1 MGALCCKEE
10 AVDFNDEVDLSHFA
24 LLRSVGKGAFG
35 KVRVVQHKGSKRLFA
50 LKYINKAK
58 CIRMRA
64 VENIISERR
73 LLELIHHDFVVNLRY
88 AFQDDENLFMV
99 IDLMLGGDLRFH
111 LDRMGPFPEDYVRFY
126 AAEIALALRYLHR
139 KHIVHRDL
147 KPDNILLNEHGHAH
161 LTDFNIAVR
170 FSNEKPLTSIAGSMA
185 YMAPEILMKRG
196 YSASVDWWSLGV
208 VCYEL
213 LVGKR
218 PFRAKSNEA
227 LQQAIMHDAIEFP
240 DDAVLSSDA
249 KDFVHGLMTRDIS
262 HRLGYTSNG
271 FRRLQAHPWF
281 KDYEWDKLEAKQ
293 ASPPFVPDLLLSYT
307 GHILLPILFEQHQD
321 KRANFDPTHELE
333 EILLEDNPL
342 KAKKR
347 APKRSGSN
355 TNIKSQQS
363 NDLLPEASP
372 EQQIMEDKFLPFDY
386 TKKPDSSPSIDKR
399 KPSNALQ
406 EKCEAPLAAGQ
417 QHDEKYTSI
426 SGSSPNATSSI
437 DDAHSERVL
446 IPSSSSNNKD
456 NNPRMTLGTS
466 SSLPPPSSAPPP
478 LPSSLPPTPR

>member
-1 MGALCCKEE
+1 MGALCCKED
-10 AVDFNDEVDLSHFA
+10 AVDFDEEVDLSHFA

-58 CIRMRA
+58 CIRMHA

-88 AFQDDENLFMV
+88 AFQDDENLFMI

-111 LDRMGPFPEDYVRFY
+111 LDRMGPFPEECVRFY

-170 FSNEKPLTSIAGSMA
+170 YSNEKPLSSIAGSMA

-196 YSASVDWWSLGV
+196 YAASVDWWSLGV

-227 LQQAIMHDAIEFP
+227 LQHAIMHDPIEFP
-240 DDAVLSSDA
+240 DDTNLSSEA
-249 KDFVHGLMTRDIS
+249 IDFVQGLLTRDIS
-262 HRLGYTSNG
+262 QRLGFGPNG
-271 FRRLQAHPWF
+271 FRRLQQHSWF
-281 KDYEWDKLEAKQ
+281 KEYDWKQLEAKQ
-293 ASPPFVPDLLLSYT
+293 GTPPFIPD
-307 GHILLPILFEQHQD
+307 D

-355 TNIKSQQS
+355 SNIKSQQS
-363 NDLLPEASP
+363 NDWFPESSP
-372 EQQIMEDKFLPFDY
+372 EHQKMEERFLVFDY
-386 TKKPDSSPSIDKR
+386 TKKVECTTSMEQPKMSQ
-399 KPSNALQ
+399 AYE
-406 EKCEAPLAAGQ
+406 EKCEAPSSTLELNVG
-417 QHDEKYTSI
+417 DE
-426 SGSSPNATSSI
+426 
-437 DDAHSERVL
+437 L
-446 IPSSSSNNKD
+446 
-456 NNPRMTLGTS
+456 
-466 SSLPPPSSAPPP
+466 
-478 LPSSLPPTPR
+478 